1 MMKYISKSHLIL
13 LMILVAILGIML
25 LLGEH
30 YSRVPQP
37 FSGEVP
43 ASTVATEGEKLL
55 YNANQPQNQI
65 ASKSFIIRSGQSK
78 LSYDQALD
86 LYKNDLL
93 QFNEDCQVSSGN
105 KNFHLNNEIMIDNRS
120 SKANTFMV
128 GDSLVAI
135 PPYDFAFM
143 ILREA
148 GPRIGVHCGSQRNV
162 TTISVL

>member
-1 MMKYISKSHLIL
+1 
-13 LMILVAILGIML
+13 MILVAILGIML